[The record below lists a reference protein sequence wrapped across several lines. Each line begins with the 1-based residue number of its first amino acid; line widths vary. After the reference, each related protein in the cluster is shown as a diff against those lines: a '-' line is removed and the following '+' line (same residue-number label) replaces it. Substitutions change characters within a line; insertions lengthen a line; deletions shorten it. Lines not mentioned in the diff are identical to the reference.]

1 MNTIKL
7 KNYILFF
14 ILLCTCSMMLTYC
27 EKKIK
32 EIEGIEE
39 IEQAEKIETIEET
52 EKIAID
58 TKISE
63 PVLTQI
69 TESNLKIVAIAQKA
83 QEGKMPNRTRTILEE
98 IEKEH
103 LQLKNKIRK
112 IAKDNFIIIPN
123 TLYDTRII
131 KNFIDEINTN
141 LYLKKLE
148 NSLLMELDLYNEI
161 NITSQN
167 SDLKTLTE
175 EAIPV
180 IKKNIAIVK
189 TEQKLLQ

>member
-1 MNTIKL
+1 
-7 KNYILFF
+7 
-14 ILLCTCSMMLTYC
+14 MMLTYC
-27 EKKIK
+27 NKKTK
-32 EIEGIEE
+32 EIEQIQE
-39 IEQAEKIETIEET
+39 IETIDDG
-52 EKIAID
+52 EKTVVN

-83 QEGKMPNRTRTILEE
+83 QEATMSNRTRTILVE
-98 IEKEH
+98 IEKKH

-123 TLYDTRII
+123 TLYDTRLI
-131 KNFIDEINTN
+131 KNFIAEINTKS
-141 LYLKKLE
+141 YLKKLE

-161 NITSQN
+161 NLNSQN
-167 SDLKTLTE
+167 NDLKKLTE

-189 TEQKLLQ
+189 TEQKRLE

>member
-1 MNTIKL
+1 
-7 KNYILFF
+7 
-14 ILLCTCSMMLTYC
+14 MMLTYC
-27 EKKIK
+27 NKKTK
-32 EIEGIEE
+32 EIEQIQE
-39 IEQAEKIETIEET
+39 IETIDDG
-52 EKIAID
+52 EKTVVN

-83 QEGKMPNRTRTILEE
+83 QEATMSNRTRTILVE
-98 IEKEH
+98 IEKKH

-123 TLYDTRII
+123 TLYDTRLI
-131 KNFIDEINTN
+131 KNFIAEINTTS
-141 LYLKKLE
+141 YLKKLE

-161 NITSQN
+161 NLNSQN
-167 SDLKTLTE
+167 NDLKKLTE

-189 TEQKLLQ
+189 TEQKRLE